1 MHPFKNISLQQLW
14 LGALHTFLRFPMVLL
29 SAIAGTATIISL
41 IEWGNTLKAY
51 EQSLIK
57 LIFVSSVGLVLF
69 FTLELL
75 VQRYKL
81 HLRGRVL
88 TWAGGL
94 LFLVLYFFLLPAEL
108 EAKQLLRHLAL
119 LLALHLISSYAM
131 FLNHREENAFW
142 QFNKALFLRVL
153 TSALYSA
160 VLFIGL
166 VVAIVAL
173 DQLFSIKVSEK
184 IYGQLWVAM
193 VGVFNTWFFL
203 AGVPLSVRQLEQT
216 HDYPKGLKVF
226 TQFVLLPLVTV
237 YLLILY
243 AYLIKIVVEGEW
255 PQGWV
260 SVLVLGFS
268 IAGILSLL
276 LIHPIR
282 NEAGNAWMRTFSKW
296 FYRALFPLIILLA
309 LAIWRRVSEYGI
321 TEQRYVVLALAVWLL
336 ATVLYFLLSRN
347 KNIKFI
353 PITLSIIAMLAAFGP
368 LNMFVVSEWSQV
380 YRLRNLLQEHG
391 VFEHGKVRQAD
402 KPVSPEAVAEISSIV
417 DYLVQTHGLER
428 LEDWFEADL
437 EAIMVKATADTE
449 NKWVIRSAMRDEVM
463 KLMGLQYSPNK
474 SEPTSRY
481 FNFVMNGY
489 TYEAQGEVYSLS
501 GYDYV
506 AELSFNTDKSKHA
519 IKLDKTPLL
528 VSLEKEVLFFQLEN
542 ETLRLELL
550 PLLEKFN
557 KQSGNIRTRTELTH
571 FVKGRQARLQVVL
584 QGMSG
589 NQKGRQF
596 EVTDAELLLFVK
608 LL

>member
-1 MHPFKNISLQQLW
+1 MHPFKNISLQRLW
-14 LGALHTFLRFPMVLL
+14 LGTIHTFVRFPMVLF
-29 SAIAGTATIISL
+29 SALVGTTTIIAL
-41 IEWGNTLKAY
+41 IEWGNKLKVY
-51 EQSLIK
+51 EQSLMK
-57 LIFVSSVGLVLF
+57 LIFVSSVGLILF

-81 HLRGRVL
+81 HLRGRVM
-88 TWAGGL
+88 TWVGGL
-94 LFLVLYFFLLPAEL
+94 LFLVLYFFLLPAEIA
-108 EAKQLLRHLAL
+108 AKQVLRHLAL

-131 FLNHREENAFW
+131 FFNNREENAFW

-160 VLFIGL
+160 VLFVGL
-166 VVAIVAL
+166 VIALVAL
-173 DQLFSIKVSEK
+173 NQLFSIKINEK

-243 AYLIKIVVEGEW
+243 AYLIKIVVEWEW

-260 SVLVLGFS
+260 SLLVLGFS

-336 ATVLYFLLSRN
+336 ATVLYFLVSRN

-353 PITLSIIAMLAAFGP
+353 PITLSIIALLAAFGP
-368 LNMFVVSEWSQV
+368 VNMFVVSEWSQV

-391 VFEHGKVRQAD
+391 LFENGKVVKSDQ
-402 KPVSPEAVAEISSIV
+402 PVSTEAVAEISSIV
-417 DYLVQTHGLER
+417 DYLVQSHGLVKLDE
-428 LEDWFEADL
+428 WFEADL
-437 EAIMVKATADTE
+437 EAVVAQATADTE
-449 NKWVIRSAMRDEVM
+449 NSWMIRSAMRDEVM
-463 KLMGLQYSPNK
+463 KLMGLQYSPHK
-474 SEPTSRY
+474 SEPTNRY

-489 TYEAQGEVYSLS
+489 TYDAQGEVYSLS

-506 AELSFNTDKSKHA
+506 AALSFKTDTYKHA
-519 IKLDKTPLL
+519 LKLDKTPLI
-528 VSLEKEVLFFQLEN
+528 VSLEKEVLSFQLEN

-550 PLLEKFN
+550 PLLEKLN
-557 KQSGNIRTRTELTH
+557 RQSGSIRTRTELTH
-571 FVKGRQARLQVVL
+571 LVNGRQARLQVVL

-589 NQKGRQF
+589 NQKGKRF